1 MNDLRWGPEA
11 TKHISNVSGEES
23 WEWFVEALDID
34 RIRCTLCQ
42 FPVADTLEPKCNDD
56 VECAEQKTKHDEH
69 LVSSDEIEDETEDD
83 SSSVT
88 PQQDARD
95 ADATRD
101 NGYDVWRGDGDDLR
115 YSPGFILP
123 LILATLEACLPRKKK
138 GNNDEYEEYEADCHA
153 FGNTCRRV
161 SERGGISLAIA
172 SLSSRCPSIRQLAIA
187 ICGIFLKGLQMQE
200 SHGMKSWRERPQQ
213 EMLMSSIQ
221 RGLAVRRAMQMQKR
235 DKNEGIV
242 LGEMTTDIRIKIPML
257 PAVSAVFLAKALLVL
272 SKSGDDM
279 YAQMNRY
286 FLRLTD
292 YHGAFQDCFGLPA
305 FLSLYCSSS
314 DELSRCRT
322 EQSWALLN
330 LRDSAV
336 DDYCYRIISQHH
348 VPELI
353 MSSFDCTIDDPERKS
368 ELCLTIDVIET
379 LIRSGG
385 VRASNHL
392 LKRQGLLSWLHGVVG
407 WRKISSAFPHVA
419 LKCKFINLI
428 TTAVNS
434 YRCIVHGDNDGDLDE
449 VQMFYEKV
457 PLANVVIRLCL
468 DGSDR
473 MEQADSLALLG
484 STCNALWE
492 IYLAGRYGQFANT
505 SGGTTTLCEM
515 TSLLLKFMRHEE
527 MFEKVLSSMCD
538 LPLVQNEKD
547 LSSAKEFSSLALGFI
562 LDLNPKLLPDTI
574 LLSMKRVNELMEI
587 NHCLRKDAMITTQII
602 KCRPLA
608 VISGGIH
615 TWSSFIPFVENL
627 VDLKHN
633 T

>member
-1 MNDLRWGPEA
+1 M
-11 TKHISNVSGEES
+11 ISEEES
-23 WEWFVEALDID
+23 WEWFIEALDND

-56 VECAEQKTKHDEH
+56 VECAEQKVKHDKH
-69 LVSSDEIEDETEDD
+69 LVSSDEEDETEDD
-83 SSSVT
+83 SSIVT
-88 PQQDARD
+88 PQQNVPD
-95 ADATRD
+95 ADAARD
-101 NGYDVWRGDGDDLR
+101 NGCDVWKGAGDDIR

-123 LILATLEACLPRKKK
+123 LILATLEACLPHKK
-138 GNNDEYEEYEADCHA
+138 GNDDEYEEYEAEYHA

-187 ICGIFLKGLQMQE
+187 ICGLFLKGLQMQE
-200 SHGMKSWRERPQQ
+200 SHGIKSWRERPQQ

-221 RGLAVRRAMQMQKR
+221 RGLAVRRAMQIQKR
-235 DKNEGIV
+235 DKSEGIV
-242 LGEMTTDIRIKIPML
+242 LGETTRDIRINIPML

-292 YHGAFQDCFGLPA
+292 NHGAFHDCFGLPA

-322 EQSWALLN
+322 EQNWALLN

-336 DDYCYRIISQHH
+336 DEYCYRIISQHH

-353 MSSFDCTIDDPERKS
+353 MSSFDCMIDDPERKS
-368 ELCLTIDVIET
+368 ELSLTLDVIET

-392 LKRQGLLSWLHGVVG
+392 LKGQGLLSWLHGVVG
-407 WRKISSAFPHVA
+407 WRKISSVFPYDA
-419 LKCKFINLI
+419 LKCKYINLI

-434 YRCIVHGDNDGDLDE
+434 YRRIVHGDNDGDLDE
-449 VQMFYEKV
+449 EHTFYEKTS
-457 PLANVVIRLCL
+457 LANVVIRLCL
-468 DGSDR
+468 DGSHTVGQGDLSS
-473 MEQADSLALLG
+473 DSLSLLG

-492 IYLAGRYGQFANT
+492 IYLAGTHGQLIT
-505 SGGTTTLCEM
+505 SGGTTTLCDT
-515 TSLLLKFMRHEE
+515 TSLLMKFTHHGN

-538 LPLVQNEKD
+538 LPMVQNDKD
-547 LSSAKEFSSLALGFI
+547 LSSAKTFCGLALGFI
-562 LDLNPKLLPDTI
+562 LEMNSKLLPDTI
-574 LLSMKRVNELMEI
+574 LLSLKRVNELMEV
-587 NHCLRKDAMITTQII
+587 HQCLREDATIITEII

-608 VISGGIH
+608 VVSGGIH
-615 TWSSFIPFVENL
+615 VWNSFLPFVENF
-627 VDLKHN
+627 VDKK
-633 T
+633 